1 MGFYDRASAILA
13 SQPMADEK
21 PASRILPVE
30 LSSVV
35 TALEAVTRELT
46 RKLSRE
52 EVSEV
57 ITELCERLRQLP
69 DEQRGPNRPFSR

>member
-1 MGFYDRASAILA
+1 
-13 SQPMADEK
+13 MADEK

-46 RKLSRE
+46 KKLSRE
-52 EVSEV
+52 ETQEV
-57 ITELCERLRQLP
+57 ITDLCERLQSLP
-69 DEQRGPNRPFSR
+69 GEQRSPNRPFSR